1 VYHQINKGE
10 NKHICSQQLEKY
22 RSLGSR
28 TAGSQYH
35 HEVEPVM
42 LQTLAGRLDKVAE
55 MPCVLPAF
63 YTITNEKPVSSQ
75 HLPPQAN
82 SARAGQHWSQS
93 AECHHC

>member
-42 LQTLAGRLDKVAE
+42 LQTLAG
-55 MPCVLPAF
+55 
-63 YTITNEKPVSSQ
+63 SQ
-75 HLPPQAN
+75 
-82 SARAGQHWSQS
+82 
-93 AECHHC
+93 ED